1 MKRTITI
8 LACALATGATLG
20 SAGAFAQASA
30 PQSSAAMP
38 PSASAAASASAAPDA
53 RAAQREARVEERIA
67 YLHTQLKITAAQE
80 AQWKTFANVMRA
92 NGQNM
97 GRLYR
102 QRMQAASTQSA
113 LDNMKQYAQLAQ
125 AHADDMKQ
133 LVDAFEPLYD
143 SMSPEQKKIADT
155 AFRQHEQEHDRDHAA
170 RGGKSGAAS
179 KP

>member
-1 MKRTITI
+1 MKRTIVI
-8 LACALATGATLG
+8 LGCTLALC

-30 PQSSAAMP
+30 AAAQPASQASAMASSASDAH
-38 PSASAAASASAAPDA
+38 AAK
-53 RAAQREARVEERIA
+53 REARVEERIA
-67 YLHTQLKITAAQE
+67 YLHTQLKITPAQE
-80 AQWKTFANVMRA
+80 TQWKTFADVMRA

-102 QRMQAASTQSA
+102 QRAQAEQTQSA
-113 LDNMKQYAQLAQ
+113 LDNMKQYALLAQ

-143 SMSPEQKKIADT
+143 SMSPEQKKLADT
-155 AFRQHEQEHDRDHAA
+155 TFREHGREHAM
-170 RGGKSGAAS
+170 RGGKAREPQ